1 MNDIN
6 IGAISE
12 ALNDKMDRDSN
23 NANPAV
29 AKQGDLATLQ
39 TTIEQLQ
46 ITVTNL
52 QGELSKMLGRVDYT
66 NASSPITLNP
76 SRNETK
82 SYTVPSDG
90 YIHVTVA
97 DNKTVGT
104 WSINDKV
111 VDFGATGSP
120 LLGNLL
126 SVSQGDIIKIVVGS
140 GTVSGSPKLTFIFYP
155 QKS

>member
-66 NASSPITLNP
+66 
-76 SRNETK
+76 K
-82 SYTVPSDG
+82 
-90 YIHVTVA
+90 
-97 DNKTVGT
+97 K
-104 WSINDKV
+104 
-111 VDFGATGSP
+111 
-120 LLGNLL
+120 
-126 SVSQGDIIKIVVGS
+126 
-140 GTVSGSPKLTFIFYP
+140 
-155 QKS
+155 